1 MRPRSDGDMPRQLG
15 FLNAFRAAWTAVSTS
30 LADAA
35 CTDVIMD
42 SSLRVGYLLISKA
55 GFEEKFEE
63 SSKKKLEEKL
73 EEAHGES

>member
-1 MRPRSDGDMPRQLG
+1 M
-15 FLNAFRAAWTAVSTS
+15 STS